1 MEVSRYYVLTTTET
15 QTQMEPLALLDGL
28 EIKLRQL
35 NAAADRQRAD
45 YERIAAEN
53 QQLKRELDR
62 QTGIVSSLKDKLERS
77 HLITDEASEG
87 SGPSVSATDDQRAT
101 IEFCIR
107 EIDRCLDWLQRN

>member
-77 HLITDEASEG
+77 HLITDEANEG
-87 SGPSVSATDDQRAT
+87 SGPSVSTTDDQRAT